1 MDADADGINV
11 SVEVEP
17 GRTWNLSIPRR
28 LLGISHC
35 VTDSHALNDKLALKC
50 RWLTLQLML
59 HKLSTEAA

>member
-1 MDADADGINV
+1 MGKQDSPNHFV
-11 SVEVEP
+11 YLF
-17 GRTWNLSIPRR
+17 NRR